1 MYPFDRVNTVHKLSR
16 YEFDSGIRT
25 IQRKDEP
32 SNMALLLSLT
42 QDLTK
47 QDKRKI
53 ITIFLT
59 MTIGLPIYVAL
70 MSLTGI
76 IDLPMT
82 TFTLGLSAIIGFVMF
97 LLVMMPA
104 YLLGNKITS

>member
-1 MYPFDRVNTVHKLSR
+1 
-16 YEFDSGIRT
+16 
-25 IQRKDEP
+25 
-32 SNMALLLSLT
+32 MALLSSLT
-42 QDLTK
+42 QDLTN

-53 ITIFLT
+53 GTIVLT
-59 MTIGLPIYVAL
+59 MTFGLPIYTAL

-76 IDLPMT
+76 IDVPT
-82 TFTLGLSAIIGFVMF
+82 TAFFLAFTSAIGFVMS